1 MIPAPLAVP
10 VDVRPR
16 PARQRSRTLAWAA
29 LVALV
34 AAVVGAVVWAGAY
47 APFGYQRFDV
57 FDATREMTFR
67 SGGTYV
73 VYEEFDGA
81 SQALLPTPIEI
92 VVVDADGV
100 PVPVTSLLDPGE
112 RAAPDAYD
120 TPWHE
125 GRAIARFEI
134 DEGGTYVVQVAFLPG
149 ETGRFR
155 PFEQVTLAVGRAPAL
170 SWMAGPL
177 GALALAGVPLVVA
190 VGLAVA
196 ARRADRPCPG
206 DRVGAGSVPGAG
218 PRRGPAA

>member
-1 MIPAPLAVP
+1 MIPAPLALP
-10 VDVRPR
+10 VDVRPP
-16 PARQRSRTLAWAA
+16 PAGRRSRTLGWAA
-29 LVALV
+29 VGALV

-57 FDATREMTFR
+57 FEASREMTFR

-81 SQALLPTPIEI
+81 SRAMLPTPIEI
-92 VVVDADGV
+92 VVVDEDGA
-100 PVPVTSLLDPGE
+100 PVRVTSLLEPGQ

-125 GRAIARFEI
+125 GRAVARFEI
-134 DEGGTYVVQVAFLPG
+134 DEGGTYVMEVAFLPG

-170 SWMAGPL
+170 SWMAGPM
-177 GALALAGVPLVVA
+177 GAVALAGVPLLMA

-196 ARRADRPCPG
+196 ARRTGRSSA
-206 DRVGAGSVPGAG
+206 AG
-218 PRRGPAA
+218 R